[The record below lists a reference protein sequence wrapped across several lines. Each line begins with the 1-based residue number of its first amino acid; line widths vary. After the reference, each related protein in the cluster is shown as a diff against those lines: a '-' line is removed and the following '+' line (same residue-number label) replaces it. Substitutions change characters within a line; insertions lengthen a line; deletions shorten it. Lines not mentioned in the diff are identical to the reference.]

1 MKRLSL
7 LVLPL
12 LFWLPQSSYGQEEP
26 RAEIFGGYS
35 FFRADTFDYV
45 KTNLN
50 GWNASAAGNLNSWLG
65 VEGDFSGHYG
75 SPGFGP
81 FQIPYVNVNLFTIM
95 GGPKVA
101 YRSHSAVTPFGHF
114 LIGTTH
120 ASAGAFG
127 LSYGKNALAAA
138 VGGGVDFRVS
148 EHVAVRAIQADYLM
162 TRFYDA
168 RQNNIRLSAGVV
180 FRF

>member
-1 MKRLSL
+1 M
-7 LVLPL
+7 
-12 LFWLPQSSYGQEEP
+12 
-26 RAEIFGGYS
+26 
-35 FFRADTFDYV
+35 
-45 KTNLN
+45 
-50 GWNASAAGNLNSWLG
+50 
-65 VEGDFSGHYG
+65 
-75 SPGFGP
+75 
-81 FQIPYVNVNLFTIM
+81 NLFTIM